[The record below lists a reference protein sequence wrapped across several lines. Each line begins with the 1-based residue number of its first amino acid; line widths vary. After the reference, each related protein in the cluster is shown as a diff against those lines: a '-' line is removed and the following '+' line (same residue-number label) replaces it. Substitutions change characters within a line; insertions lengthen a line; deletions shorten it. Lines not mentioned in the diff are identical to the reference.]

1 MDYKLECKT
10 ESITLLEENLMC
22 NFFDIDLG
30 SDFLEF
36 TTKGKAIKYKINK
49 WDFCVKLFTKQE
61 LEPQTLKINL

>member
-30 SDFLEF
+30 SVFLEF
-36 TTKGKAIKYKINK
+36 TTKGKAIK
-49 WDFCVKLFTKQE
+49 
-61 LEPQTLKINL
+61 